1 MQRLAFLLI
10 IAFGFASSSA
20 VAQTMATKATPPAP
34 SSPWDIVVTG
44 ALMSDYNFRGI
55 TQSAHRPSAEAGFEP
70 RYNFTSALEGY
81 VGVSGESIDFP
92 NRAAAEIDFYA
103 GIRPTFGK
111 LALDFGIWDYYYPG
125 GQCFN
130 TAAFCGPGATPL
142 PNGNIVKQS
151 LSFYEGYGKATYTL
165 NDHFE
170 FGGSIWGSPSVLNS
184 GASGVYYTGNVTL
197 TAPTTWFPHGIGAYV
212 SADVGWWQLGTT
224 DAFYGGVPLP
234 SYANW
239 DAGLAITWKVFTLD
253 LRYYQSNLT
262 PVQCN
267 VFTSDQT
274 ATANAGGVVTSN
286 WCGAAFIAK
295 LSIDTSIAELK

>member
-1 MQRLAFLLI
+1 VKQFGVFAVLAGV
-10 IAFGFASSSA
+10 AVSPA
-20 VAQTMATKATPPAP
+20 VAADMVVKAPTQPL
-34 SSPWDIVVTG
+34 SQWDVAMTG
-44 ALMSDYNFRGI
+44 GLMSDYNFRGV
-55 TQSAHRPSAEAGFEP
+55 TQSNHRPSAEIGFEP
-70 RYNFTSALEGY
+70 RYDFTSALQGY
-81 VGVSGESIDFP
+81 AGISGESIDLP

-111 LALDFGIWDYYYPG
+111 LALDFGVWDYYYPA

-130 TAAFCGPGATPL
+130 ASAFCGPGAAPL
-142 PNGNIVKQS
+142 PNGNLVKAD
-151 LSFYEGYGKATYTL
+151 LSYYEGYGKATYTL
-165 NDHFE
+165 NDNFE

-184 GASGVYYTGNVTL
+184 GAYGVYYTGNVTL
-197 TAPTTWFPHGIGAYV
+197 TAPEGLLPHGIGSYV
-212 SADVGWWQLGTT
+212 SADAGWWQLGTT
-224 DAFYGGVPLP
+224 DAFYGSIPLP

-239 DAGLAITWKVFTLD
+239 DAGVAFTWKELTLD

-274 ATANAGGVVTSN
+274 ATPNGGGVLASN

-295 LSIDTSIAELK
+295 LSIETSILALK